1 MFFGRGVAGETKG
14 LVNTELI
21 NSFCDL
27 FGVSLPAVTV
37 SHPAV
42 TELNYRRELFG
53 LPSFFTDFF
62 LQVIKLVLFNACNL
76 K

>member
-1 MFFGRGVAGETKG
+1 MFFGRGVAEETKG

-21 NSFCDL
+21 NLFCDL

-53 LPSFFTDFF
+53 LPSFLLIFSY
-62 LQVIKLVLFNACNL
+62 K
-76 K
+76 